1 MIRIESFSKTKSKG
15 QYNGGG
21 SSGGGFT
28 TTVKT
33 ELEPHLLWGQAFDGT
48 NDVDGDMTT
57 NGSVYAKK
65 TVSGDTGSFNNL
77 SATTANAETLSA
89 TTANTTTLSAATA
102 NAETLSATT
111 ANTTTLSAAT
121 ANTTTLSATTANA
134 ETLSATTTTT
144 TTLSA
149 TTANVSKITSDS
161 ISNSG
166 IIESNGIKGDKAV
179 INDMSVKNLKV
190 TGSAH
195 FFELIIDKVKSAG
208 GSMLIT
214 PADGF
219 DVDIVQDSTNEV
231 KLLWQCQDA
240 NGNQRDNMWKVNDQA
255 LCMSFNQAKVGTSH
269 NVANK
274 YYWALVTSVNKTNEP
289 TVIDGV
295 KYNYITLSKTTVDGT
310 LNPEFG
316 DSIVMCGYRGTDD
329 KERQSAIY
337 ISAYTSLDNGIKAP
351 LFAQYQGINDFNL
364 QSHRKSYYDAVSAK
378 FIGEFEATDGQ
389 NIIDIINNKIA
400 ESEASIKLDTKNIV
414 LSVSEKTKE
423 RRNLLKGT
431 TFHRQIDNFFISSA
445 ARIEMNSGYN
455 GTNCIKVIDDT
466 DGTSHYIGVYWDGS
480 QGGRSIKIEKGK
492 KYTISCYYKTNDT
505 NANFSLE
512 AIYTDKDTNAKRLGR
527 PKYLSKNM
535 FNPKYNQW
543 ELFTTV
549 IDTTDAESDYIAFNF
564 WEYCNKESGRINA
577 YICRPMV
584 EEGDTYYG
592 WTVSDEDNDYIGAN
606 LIDNSRTFEV
616 GGNTLEVKGTK
627 TLKDDTYE
635 LTYEGSDEYNTF
647 YRIDATNFK
656 LDTDYTLSFEARG
669 DAKYIGVHAYY
680 PMTKTPYTLLNEP
693 MVKPMGVQYGDGTN
707 EGYMTLL
714 TDSDIEREKKLWVH
728 FKFLKR
734 LPQLIYFQFP
744 KNQEESGITS
754 WNVTITKPKIEEG
767 ANVTQWTEKK
777 TDIDN
782 TITTINSNVATLEQK
797 ANSIESK
804 VSSNTTTINN
814 INGQVTTNKT
824 DIANLT
830 IKADGIESTVSNM
843 TKSNGTNLFSFTNT
857 DFQNYWCRSAIQMN
871 GFFTYKLNQGLYR
884 LQNLG
889 TNGEGG
895 DFVVS
900 FDARVLKNTTVN
912 VNFCDIGAEENNGD
926 IALTTTF
933 QHYVL
938 HFKNIQSDYLDKAL
952 YNGFI
957 DFEPKTLDET
967 NQLYVANFML
977 ERGNVPSATFCLSDA
992 DKSNFGN
999 KESFSNW
1006 ETYPTVQTVNETI
1019 NGKSVQAYKIEG
1031 LPSGSQYVDILNTRN
1046 LQKSMKI
1053 EPKKVYTLSFYAK
1066 ASESGHGIETFLYPS
1081 INDIGVQDIQYRNV
1095 NGAGTQTAYSSKS
1108 DGYTLCELDTTW
1120 RKFYV
1125 HWHPHTIGETYNCVC
1140 GRLYYNMTVYIAEA
1154 KLEEGYICEE
1164 NISNQETYSSI
1175 KQTAESIT
1183 STVSSMKDEIIGENC
1198 MLGLNGQGWSTN
1210 TIYED
1215 AGTSFH
1221 CESTDWFQSHPIADF
1236 SGDYTFSFD
1245 FWGVGGGNLQIK
1257 ILDFTQTYYDDGIY
1271 NKYVDFG
1278 LYTPCKI
1285 LTTSSNVSNVT
1296 LTNYAT
1302 SGTSS
1307 TWTYTNTETITLTV
1321 GDNVAVRVT
1330 NNTNSRYN
1338 SIYGTVSAINTSSKS
1353 VTVKAIALLDQPNT
1367 ICTLSCPI
1375 DKKDGTDINYLHYD
1389 EKLGRYWI
1397 RFKESSGAA
1406 KTFVILFRN
1415 LSTSSIG
1422 YISRLMIEECVEY
1435 PHKYNS
1441 TGQASQSM
1449 IKQTA
1454 NEIMMNVNNTYVKI
1468 GDGNIT
1474 LNGDTKVNG
1483 SLTLHDE
1490 DQGFL
1495 LLGDSGTTEISP
1507 KSIGTYNEFK
1517 SKSTNVIKTHYNS
1530 TIYGV
1535 QTVDGNL
1542 YGFNW
1547 NVTQKLG
1554 TFKKGSYIK
1563 FMDYTNVAFANVG
1576 TEQIGIGTPSATF
1589 NIYENETLT
1598 KTITVGDKTSVDIG
1612 NYTVVGDNVEVMVTG
1627 RFTKNVSQSIW
1638 GTNQDIIFPRDT
1650 NITIQPIRPIRPMPS
1665 ITVTVNWKNEVPTSS
1680 GFMLIGYDGF
1690 AVNFGNNKTV
1700 YCGADG
1706 FIASYGTNEF
1716 RITSDGIW
1724 RNNHPNVKVVKG
1736 TDNSKSPATYTVQEP
1751 VDTVLCTGNYC
1762 KIIFPRNPYE
1772 GQTFRILDKALAE
1785 TYINSN
1791 GKKVVNHQT
1800 GGDGKVINLDYLGSQ
1815 VFWTYVYIGGRWY
1828 ESAES

>member
-1 MIRIESFSKTKSKG
+1 MIKIESYSKNKESDSNTSN
-15 QYNGGG
+15 NGGT
-21 SSGGGFT
+21 SGFANAT
-28 TTVKT
+28 TTIKT
-33 ELEPHLLWGQAFDGT
+33 ELETHELWGNKFNGT
-48 NDVDGDMTT
+48 QDINGDLTSKGNIKAENAYVT
-57 NGSVYAKK
+57 NE
-65 TVSGDTGSFNNL
+65 VSGNTGNFNNL
-77 SATTANAETLSA
+77 SATTLTSETASFTSVTSQTLSSSEIK
-89 TTANTTTLSAATA
+89 AN
-102 NAETLSATT
+102 E
-111 ANTTTLSAAT
+111 
-121 ANTTTLSATTANA
+121 
-134 ETLSATTTTT
+134 
-144 TTLSA
+144 
-149 TTANVSKITSDS
+149 ITSQNATLNEIKS
-161 ISNSG
+161 KNINNSET
-166 IIESNGIKGDKAV
+166 ITT
-179 INDMSVKNLKV
+179 KNLKV
-190 TGSAH
+190 TSSAH
-195 FFELIIDKVKSAG
+195 FFELIIDRVKSVG

-219 DVDIVQDSTNEV
+219 DVDIVQDSPNEV
-231 KLLWQCQDA
+231 KLLWQCQDED
-240 NGNQRDNMWKVNDQA
+240 GNQRDNMWKVNDQA
-255 LCMSFNQAKVGTSH
+255 LCLSFNKAKVGTTH

-295 KYNYITLSKTTVDGT
+295 KYNYITLSKTTFDGT

-329 KERQSAIY
+329 ADRQSAIY
-337 ISAYTSLDNGIKAP
+337 ISAYTSLDNGLKAP

-364 QSHRKSYYDAVSAK
+364 QSHRKSYFDAVSAK

-400 ESEASIKLDTKNIV
+400 EAEASIKLDTKNIV

-431 TFHRQIDNFFISSA
+431 TFHRQLDNFFISSA

-492 KYTISCYYKTNDT
+492 KYTISCYYKTNET

-512 AIYTDKDTNAKRLGR
+512 AIYTDKETNAKRLGR
-527 PKYLSKNM
+527 PKYLSPSDFK
-535 FNPKYNQW
+535 PKYSQW

-564 WEYCNKESGRINA
+564 WESCNNESGRIEA

-616 GGNTLEVKGTK
+616 GGNTLEAKGTK
-627 TLKDDTYE
+627 TLKGDVYE
-635 LTYEGSDEYNTF
+635 LTYRGSDDYNTF

-680 PMTKTPYTLLNEP
+680 PMTKTPYTLLSEAMGNLMNE
-693 MVKPMGVQYGDGTN
+693 QSGDGTN
-707 EGYMTLL
+707 EAYTTLL
-714 TDSDIEREKKLWVH
+714 TDSDIEREKKIWVH
-728 FKFLKR
+728 FKFMKR
-734 LPQLIYFQFP
+734 LPNHIYFQFP
-744 KNQEESGITS
+744 KNSDQSGVTS

-767 ANVTQWTEKK
+767 ANVTQWTDKK

-782 TITTINSNVATLEQK
+782 TITTITNNLSTLTQKADSIEAKVTSNTTNINTITGQLSSQSSSISKLEQK
-797 ANSIESK
+797 ADSIESK
-804 VSSNTTTINN
+804 VTSNTTTINN
-814 INGQVTTNKT
+814 INGQVNTNKT
-824 DIANLT
+824 DISNLT

-843 TKSNGTNLFSFTNT
+843 TKSYGTNLFSFTNT
-857 DFQNYWCRSAIQMN
+857 NFQDGYCRSAIQMN
-871 GFFTYKLNQGLYR
+871 GFFTYKLNQGFYR
-884 LQNLG
+884 LQNFG

-957 DFEPKTLDET
+957 DFEPKTTDET

-977 ERGNVPSATFCLSDA
+977 ERGTIPSSNFSLSDA
-992 DKSNFGN
+992 DRNNYG
-999 KESFSNW
+999 KESFTAW
-1006 ETYPTVQTVNETI
+1006 EKDPTVQIVNETI
-1019 NGKSVQAYKIEG
+1019 NGKSVKAYKIEG
-1031 LPSGSQYVDILNTRN
+1031 LPSGSQYVDILKTSN

-1053 EPKKVYTLSFYAK
+1053 VPNKVYTLSFYAK
-1066 ASESGHGIETFLYPS
+1066 ASESGHGIETFLYPN
-1081 INDIGVQDIQYRNV
+1081 INDIGVQDIQYKNV

-1125 HWHPHTIGETYNCVC
+1125 HWHPHMVGDTYNCVC
-1140 GRLYYNMTVYIAEA
+1140 GRLHDNMTVYIAEA
-1154 KLEEGYICEE
+1154 KLEEGYISEE
-1164 NISNQETYSSI
+1164 NLSNQETYTMI
-1175 KQTAESIT
+1175 QQTAES
-1183 STVSSMKDEIIGENC
+1183 
-1198 MLGLNGQGWSTN
+1198 
-1210 TIYED
+1210 
-1215 AGTSFH
+1215 
-1221 CESTDWFQSHPIADF
+1221 
-1236 SGDYTFSFD
+1236 
-1245 FWGVGGGNLQIK
+1245 
-1257 ILDFTQTYYDDGIY
+1257 
-1271 NKYVDFG
+1271 
-1278 LYTPCKI
+1278 
-1285 LTTSSNVSNVT
+1285 
-1296 LTNYAT
+1296 
-1302 SGTSS
+1302 
-1307 TWTYTNTETITLTV
+1307 
-1321 GDNVAVRVT
+1321 
-1330 NNTNSRYN
+1330 
-1338 SIYGTVSAINTSSKS
+1338 
-1353 VTVKAIALLDQPNT
+1353 
-1367 ICTLSCPI
+1367 
-1375 DKKDGTDINYLHYD
+1375 
-1389 EKLGRYWI
+1389 
-1397 RFKESSGAA
+1397 
-1406 KTFVILFRN
+1406 
-1415 LSTSSIG
+1415 
-1422 YISRLMIEECVEY
+1422 
-1435 PHKYNS
+1435 
-1441 TGQASQSM
+1441 
-1449 IKQTA
+1449 
-1454 NEIMMNVNNTYVKI
+1454 IMMNVNNTYVKI

-1483 SLTLHDE
+1483 SLTLNDE
-1490 DQGFL
+1490 TQGFL
-1495 LLGDSGTTEISP
+1495 LLGDGGTTEISP
-1507 KSIGTYNEFK
+1507 KSIGTYDEFK
-1517 SKSTNVIKTHYNS
+1517 SKTTNIIKTHFNS
-1530 TIYGV
+1530 TIYGSP
-1535 QTVDGNL
+1535 TVDGAL
-1542 YGFNW
+1542 YGFSW
-1547 NVTQKLG
+1547 DVQQKLG

-1563 FMDYTNVAFANVG
+1563 LLDYTNVAFANDG
-1576 TEQIGIGTPSATF
+1576 PLQHSIGTPSSTF
-1589 NIYENETLT
+1589 YIHENGRLT
-1598 KTITVGDKTSVDIG
+1598 NTITVGDKTSVDIG

-1627 RFTKNVSQSIW
+1627 RFTKNVSASIW
-1638 GTNQDIIFPRDT
+1638 GTSQDILSPIGT
-1650 NITIQPIRPIRPMPS
+1650 NITIKPIRPMPS
-1665 ITVTVNWKNEVPTSS
+1665 ITVNVNWKNEVPTSS

-1706 FIASYGTNEF
+1706 FIASYGINEF

-1724 RNNHPNVKVVKG
+1724 RNNHPNIKVLKG
-1736 TDNSKSPATYTVQEP
+1736 TDNRNSPATYTVQEP

-1762 KIIFPRNPYE
+1762 KIIFPPNPYE
-1772 GQTFRILDKALAE
+1772 GQTFRILDKALEE

-1800 GGDGKVINLDYLGSQ
+1800 GGDGEVLSLDYLGSQ
-1815 VFWTYVYIGGRWY
+1815 VFWTYMYIDGRWY

>member
-89 TTANTTTLSAATA
+89 TTAN
-102 NAETLSATT
+102 AETLSATT
-111 ANTTTLSAAT
+111 ATTE
-121 ANTTTLSATTANA
+121 TLSATTANA

-219 DVDIVQDSTNEV
+219 DVDIVQDSPNEV

-255 LCMSFNQAKVGTSH
+255 LCMSFNQAKVGTTH

-295 KYNYITLSKTTVDGT
+295 KYNYITLSKTTVDGA
-310 LNPEFG
+310 LNPEIG
-316 DSIVMCGYRGTDD
+316 DSIVMCGNRGTDD
-329 KERQSAIY
+329 AARPSAIY
-337 ISAYTSLDNGIKAP
+337 ISASTSLDNGLKAP

-400 ESEASIKLDTKNIV
+400 EAEASIKLDTKNIV
-414 LSVSEKTKE
+414 LSVSEKTRE

-431 TFHRQIDNFFISSA
+431 TFQRQLDNFFISSA

-480 QGGRSIKIEKGK
+480 QGGRSVKIEKGK

-512 AIYTDKDTNAKRLGR
+512 AIYTDKEKNAKRLGR

-535 FNPKYNQW
+535 FNPKYSQW

-564 WEYCNKESGRINA
+564 WEYCNKESGRIEA
-577 YICRPMV
+577 YISRPMV
-584 EEGDTYYG
+584 EEGDTYSG
-592 WTVSDEDNDYIGAN
+592 WTLSDEDNDYIGAN

-616 GGNTLEVKGTK
+616 GGNTVEAKGNK
-627 TLKDDTYE
+627 TLKGDVYE
-635 LTYEGSDEYNTF
+635 LTYKGSDEYNTF

-680 PMTKTPYTLLNEP
+680 PMTKTPYMLLNEA
-693 MVKPMGVQYGDGTN
+693 MGKPMGVQYGDGTN
-707 EGYMTLL
+707 EAYTTLL
-714 TDSDIEREKKLWVH
+714 TNSDIERDKKIWVH
-728 FKFLKR
+728 FKFMKR
-734 LPQLIYFQFP
+734 LPNHIYFQFP
-744 KNQEESGITS
+744 KNSDQSGVTS
-754 WNVTITKPKIEEG
+754 WNVTIAKPKIEEG

-782 TITTINSNVATLEQK
+782 TIKTITNNVATLTQK
-797 ANSIESK
+797 ADSIEAK
-804 VSSNTTTINN
+804 VTSNTTTINN

-857 DFQNYWCRSAIQMN
+857 NFQDGYCRSAIQMN
-871 GFFTYKLNQGLYR
+871 GFFTYKLNQRFYR

-938 HFKNIQSDYLDKAL
+938 HFKNIHTDYLDKAL

-992 DKSNFGN
+992 DKNNFGN
-999 KESFSNW
+999 KESFTNW

-1019 NGKSVQAYKIEG
+1019 NGKSTKVYKIEVM
-1031 LPSGSQYVDILNTRN
+1031 PSGSQYVDILKTSN

-1053 EPKKVYTLSFYAK
+1053 VPNKVYTLSFYAK
-1066 ASESGHGIETFLYPS
+1066 ASESGHGIVTFLYPN
-1081 INDIGVQDIQYRNV
+1081 INDMGVQDIQYRSA

-1125 HWHPHTIGETYNCVC
+1125 HWHPHTIGDTYNCVC
-1140 GRLYYNMTVYIAEA
+1140 GRLSYNMTVWLSDV
-1154 KLEEGYICEE
+1154 KLEDGYICEK

-1198 MLGLNGQGWSTN
+1198 MLGLNGQGWSNN

-1236 SGDYTFSFD
+1236 SGDYTFSF
-1245 FWGVGGGNLQIK
+1245 GVWGGGIQIK
-1257 ILDFTQTYYDDGIY
+1257 ILEFRQTYYDDGIY
-1271 NKYVDFG
+1271 NKYVDFVT
-1278 LYTPCKI
+1278 YTPCKI
-1285 LTTSSNVSNVT
+1285 LTTSSSVSNAT

-1302 SGTSS
+1302 SGTLS
-1307 TWTYTNTETITLTV
+1307 TWTYTNTETITLAV

-1330 NNTNSRYN
+1330 NSTNSRYN

-1353 VTVKAIALLDQPNT
+1353 VTVKAIKLLDQPNT
-1367 ICTLSCPI
+1367 ICTLSCPT
-1375 DKKDGTDINYLHYD
+1375 DKKDGTDINSLHYD

-1397 RFKESSGAA
+1397 RFKESSGAS

-1415 LSTSSIG
+1415 PSTSIIG
-1422 YISRLMIEECVEY
+1422 YISRLMIEESVEY

-1454 NEIMMNVNNTYVKI
+1454 DSIMMSVNDTYVKI

-1483 SLTLHDE
+1483 SLTLNDE
-1490 DQGFL
+1490 TQGFL

-1517 SKSTNVIKTHYNS
+1517 DKTTNVIKTHFNS
-1530 TIYGV
+1530 AIYGSPS
-1535 QTVDGNL
+1535 VDGAL
-1542 YGFNW
+1542 YGFSW
-1547 NVTQKLG
+1547 NVQQKLG

-1563 FMDYTNVAFANVG
+1563 LLDYTNVAFANVG
-1576 TEQIGIGTPSATF
+1576 PLQTGIGTPSATF
-1589 NIYENETLT
+1589 YIHENGRLT

-1612 NYTVVGDNVEVMVTG
+1612 NYTVEGDNVEVMVTG
-1627 RFTKNVSQSIW
+1627 RFTKTVSASIW
-1638 GTNQDIIFPRDT
+1638 GTNQDILSPRGT
-1650 NITIQPIRPIRPMPS
+1650 NITIQPIRPMPS
-1665 ITVTVNWKNEVPTSS
+1665 ITVNVNWKNEVPTSS

-1706 FIASYGTNEF
+1706 FIASYGDNEF

-1724 RNNHPNVKVVKG
+1724 KRNQSNIKVLKG
-1736 TDNSKSPATYTVQEP
+1736 TDNSDSPATYTVQEP

-1762 KIIFPRNPYE
+1762 KIIFPPNPYE

-1791 GKKVVNHQT
+1791 GKKLVNHKT
-1800 GGDGKVINLDYLGSQ
+1800 GGDGKVLNLDYLGGQ
-1815 VFWTYVYIGGRWY
+1815 VFWTYVYIDGRWY
-1828 ESAES
+1828 ESAEN

>member
-57 NGSVYAKK
+57 NGSVYSKK
-65 TVSGDTGSFNNL
+65 TVSGDTGNFNNL
-77 SATTANAETLSA
+77 SATTATTETLSA
-89 TTANTTTLSAATA
+89 TTA
-102 NAETLSATT
+102 TT
-111 ANTTTLSAAT
+111 A
-121 ANTTTLSATTANA
+121 TLSATTANA

-219 DVDIVQDSTNEV
+219 DIDIVQDSPNEV

-255 LCMSFNQAKVGTSH
+255 LCLSFNKAKVGTTH

-295 KYNYITLSKTTVDGT
+295 KYNYITLSKTTVDGA
-310 LNPEFG
+310 LNPEIG

-329 KERQSAIY
+329 AARQSAIY
-337 ISAYTSLDNGIKAP
+337 ISAYTSLDNGLKAP

-364 QSHRKSYYDAVSAK
+364 QSHRKSYFDAVSAK
-378 FIGEFEATDGQ
+378 FIGDFEVTDGQ

-400 ESEASIKLDTKNIV
+400 EAEASIKLDTKNIV
-414 LSVSEKTKE
+414 LSVSEKTRE
-423 RRNLLKGT
+423 RRNLLVGSDFK
-431 TFHRQIDNFFISSA
+431 RKINNFTIRTE

-480 QGGRSIKIEKGK
+480 QGGRSVKIEKGK
-492 KYTISCYYKTNDT
+492 KYTISCYYKTNDS

-512 AIYTDKDTNAKRLGR
+512 AIYTDKEKNAKRLGR
-527 PKYLSKNM
+527 PKYLSPSDFK
-535 FNPKYNQW
+535 PKYSQW
-543 ELFTTV
+543 ELFKTV

-564 WEYCNKESGRINA
+564 WEYCNVDAGRINA

-616 GGNTLEVKGTK
+616 GGNTVEAKGNK
-627 TLKDDTYE
+627 TLKGDVYE
-635 LTYEGSDEYNTF
+635 LTYKGSDEYNTF

-680 PMTKTPYTLLNEP
+680 PMTKTPYMLLNEA
-693 MVKPMGVQYGDGTN
+693 MGKPMDVQYGDGTN
-707 EGYMTLL
+707 EAYTTLL
-714 TDSDIEREKKLWVH
+714 TDSDIEREKKIWVH
-728 FKFLKR
+728 FKFMKR
-734 LPQLIYFQFP
+734 LPNQIYFQFP
-744 KNQEESGITS
+744 KNSDQSGVTS

-782 TITTINSNVATLEQK
+782 TITTINSNVATLTQK
-797 ANSIESK
+797 ADSIESK
-804 VSSNTTTINN
+804 VTSNTTSINN

-830 IKADGIESTVSNM
+830 IKADGIE
-843 TKSNGTNLFSFTNT
+843 
-857 DFQNYWCRSAIQMN
+857 
-871 GFFTYKLNQGLYR
+871 
-884 LQNLG
+884 
-889 TNGEGG
+889 
-895 DFVVS
+895 
-900 FDARVLKNTTVN
+900 
-912 VNFCDIGAEENNGD
+912 
-926 IALTTTF
+926 
-933 QHYVL
+933 
-938 HFKNIQSDYLDKAL
+938 
-952 YNGFI
+952 
-957 DFEPKTLDET
+957 
-967 NQLYVANFML
+967 
-977 ERGNVPSATFCLSDA
+977 
-992 DKSNFGN
+992 
-999 KESFSNW
+999 
-1006 ETYPTVQTVNETI
+1006 
-1019 NGKSVQAYKIEG
+1019 
-1031 LPSGSQYVDILNTRN
+1031 
-1046 LQKSMKI
+1046 
-1053 EPKKVYTLSFYAK
+1053 
-1066 ASESGHGIETFLYPS
+1066 
-1081 INDIGVQDIQYRNV
+1081 
-1095 NGAGTQTAYSSKS
+1095 
-1108 DGYTLCELDTTW
+1108 
-1120 RKFYV
+1120 
-1125 HWHPHTIGETYNCVC
+1125 
-1140 GRLYYNMTVYIAEA
+1140 
-1154 KLEEGYICEE
+1154 
-1164 NISNQETYSSI
+1164 
-1175 KQTAESIT
+1175 

-1236 SGDYTFSFD
+1236 SGDYTFSF
-1245 FWGVGGGNLQIK
+1245 GVWGGGIQIK
-1257 ILDFTQTYYDDGIY
+1257 ILEFTQTYYDDGIY
-1271 NKYVDFG
+1271 NQYVDFG
-1278 LYTPCKI
+1278 TYTPCKI
-1285 LTTSSNVSNVT
+1285 LTTSSSVSNAN

-1302 SGTSS
+1302 SGTLS

-1321 GDNVAVRVT
+1321 GDKVAVRVT
-1330 NNTNSRYN
+1330 NSTNSRYN

-1353 VTVKAIALLDQPNT
+1353 VTVKAIKLLDQPNT
-1367 ICTLSCPI
+1367 ICTLSCPT
-1375 DKKDGTDINYLHYD
+1375 DKKDGTDINSLHYD
-1389 EKLGRYWI
+1389 EKLGRWWI

-1415 LSTSSIG
+1415 PSTSIIG
-1422 YISRLMIEECVEY
+1422 YISRLMIEESVEY

-1454 NEIMMNVNNTYVKI
+1454 ESIMMSVNDTYVKI

-1474 LNGDTKVNG
+1474 LNGETKVNG
-1483 SLTLHDE
+1483 SLTLNDE

-1495 LLGDSGTTEISP
+1495 LLGDSGTTELSP
-1507 KSIGTYNEFK
+1507 KSIGTYNKFK
-1517 SKSTNVIKTHYNS
+1517 SKTTNTIKTHFNS
-1530 TIYGV
+1530 TIYGSP
-1535 QTVDGNL
+1535 TVDGAL
-1542 YGFNW
+1542 YGFSW
-1547 NVTQKLG
+1547 NVSQKLG

-1563 FMDYTNVAFANVG
+1563 LLDYTNVAFANVG
-1576 TEQIGIGTPSATF
+1576 TLQTGIGTPSATF
-1589 NIYENETLT
+1589 YIHENGTLT

-1627 RFTKNVSQSIW
+1627 RFTKNVSASIW
-1638 GTNQDIIFPRDT
+1638 GTSQDILSPRDT
-1650 NITIQPIRPIRPMPS
+1650 NITIQPIRPMPS
-1665 ITVTVNWKNEVPTSS
+1665 ISVNVDWKNEVPTASA
-1680 GFMLIGYDGF
+1680 FMLIGYDGF

-1706 FIASYGTNEF
+1706 FIASYGINEF
-1716 RITSDGIW
+1716 KITSDGIW

-1736 TDNSKSPATYTVQEP
+1736 TDNRNSPATYTVQEP

-1762 KIIFPRNPYE
+1762 KIIFPPNPYE
-1772 GQTFRILDKALAE
+1772 GQTFRILDKALEE

-1791 GKKVVNHQT
+1791 GKKLVNHKT
-1800 GGDGKVINLDYLGSQ
+1800 GGDGKVLSLDYLGGQ
-1815 VFWTYVYIGGRWY
+1815 VFWTYVYIDGRWY

>member
-1 MIRIESFSKTKSKG
+1 MQLFTHIYQLKLIPPTGKIMIRIESFSKTKSKG

-89 TTANTTTLSAATA
+89 TTAN
-102 NAETLSATT
+102 AETLSATT
-111 ANTTTLSAAT
+111 ATTE
-121 ANTTTLSATTANA
+121 TLSATTANA

-219 DVDIVQDSTNEV
+219 DIDIVQDSPNEV

-255 LCMSFNQAKVGTSH
+255 LCLSFNKAKVGTTH

-295 KYNYITLSKTTVDGT
+295 KYNYITLSKTTVDGA
-310 LNPEFG
+310 LNPEIG

-329 KERQSAIY
+329 AARQSAIY
-337 ISAYTSLDNGIKAP
+337 ISAYTSLDNGLKAP

-400 ESEASIKLDTKNIV
+400 EAEASIKLDTKNIV

-431 TFHRQIDNFFISSA
+431 TFHRQLDNFFISSA

-480 QGGRSIKIEKGK
+480 KGGRSVKIAKGK

-505 NANFSLE
+505 NGNFCLE
-512 AIYTDKDTNAKRLGR
+512 AIYTDKEKNAKRLGR
-527 PKYLSKNM
+527 PRHLSPNQ
-535 FNPKYNQW
+535 FNPKYSQW

-564 WEYCNKESGRINA
+564 WEACTVAAGQIEA
-577 YICRPMV
+577 WICRPMV

-592 WTVSDEDNDYIGAN
+592 WTVSDEDNEYIGAN

-616 GGNTLEVKGTK
+616 GGNTVEAKGTK
-627 TLKDDTYE
+627 TLKGDVYE
-635 LTYEGSDEYNTF
+635 LTYKGSDDYNTF

-680 PMTKTPYTLLNEP
+680 PMTKTPYMLLNEA
-693 MVKPMGVQYGDGTN
+693 MGKPMGVQYGDGTN
-707 EGYMTLL
+707 EAYTTLV
-714 TDSDIEREKKLWVH
+714 TDSDIEREKKIWVH
-728 FKFLKR
+728 FKFMKR
-734 LPQLIYFQFP
+734 LPSYIYFQFP
-744 KNQEESGITS
+744 KNSDQSGVTS
-754 WNVTITKPKIEEG
+754 WNVTITKPKLEEG

-782 TITTINSNVATLEQK
+782 TITTITNNLSTLTQK
-797 ANSIESK
+797 ADSIESK
-804 VSSNTTTINN
+804 VTSNTTNINN
-814 INGQVTTNKT
+814 ITGQLSSQSTSISK
-824 DIANLT
+824 LEQ
-830 IKADGIESTVSNM
+830 KAD
-843 TKSNGTNLFSFTNT
+843 
-857 DFQNYWCRSAIQMN
+857 
-871 GFFTYKLNQGLYR
+871 
-884 LQNLG
+884 
-889 TNGEGG
+889 
-895 DFVVS
+895 
-900 FDARVLKNTTVN
+900 
-912 VNFCDIGAEENNGD
+912 
-926 IALTTTF
+926 
-933 QHYVL
+933 
-938 HFKNIQSDYLDKAL
+938 
-952 YNGFI
+952 
-957 DFEPKTLDET
+957 
-967 NQLYVANFML
+967 
-977 ERGNVPSATFCLSDA
+977 
-992 DKSNFGN
+992 
-999 KESFSNW
+999 
-1006 ETYPTVQTVNETI
+1006 
-1019 NGKSVQAYKIEG
+1019 
-1031 LPSGSQYVDILNTRN
+1031 
-1046 LQKSMKI
+1046 
-1053 EPKKVYTLSFYAK
+1053 
-1066 ASESGHGIETFLYPS
+1066 
-1081 INDIGVQDIQYRNV
+1081 
-1095 NGAGTQTAYSSKS
+1095 
-1108 DGYTLCELDTTW
+1108 
-1120 RKFYV
+1120 
-1125 HWHPHTIGETYNCVC
+1125 
-1140 GRLYYNMTVYIAEA
+1140 
-1154 KLEEGYICEE
+1154 
-1164 NISNQETYSSI
+1164 
-1175 KQTAESIT
+1175 SIT
-1183 STVSSMKDEIIGENC
+1183 STVSSVKDEIIGENC
-1198 MLGLNGQGWSTN
+1198 MLGLNGQGWSNN

-1236 SGDYTFSFD
+1236 SGDYTFSF
-1245 FWGVGGGNLQIK
+1245 GVWGGGIQIK
-1257 ILDFTQTYYDDGIY
+1257 ILEFTQTYYDDGIY
-1271 NKYVDFG
+1271 NQYVDFG
-1278 LYTPCKI
+1278 TYTPCKI
-1285 LTTSSNVSNVT
+1285 LTTSSSVSNAN

-1302 SGTSS
+1302 SGTLS

-1321 GDNVAVRVT
+1321 GDKVAVRVT
-1330 NNTNSRYN
+1330 NSTNNRYN

-1353 VTVKAIALLDQPNT
+1353 VTVKAIKLLDQPNT
-1367 ICTLSCPI
+1367 ICTLSCPT
-1375 DKKDGTDINYLHYD
+1375 DKKDGTDINSLHYD
-1389 EKLGRYWI
+1389 EKLVRWWI

-1415 LSTSSIG
+1415 PSTSIIG
-1422 YISRLMIEECVEY
+1422 YISRLMIEESVEY

-1454 NEIMMNVNNTYVKI
+1454 ESIMMSVNDTYVKI

-1474 LNGDTKVNG
+1474 LNGETKVNG
-1483 SLTLHDE
+1483 SLTLNDE

-1517 SKSTNVIKTHYNS
+1517 SKTTNTIKTHFNS
-1530 TIYGV
+1530 TIFGSP
-1535 QTVDGNL
+1535 TVDGAL
-1542 YGFNW
+1542 YGFSW
-1547 NVTQKLG
+1547 NVSQKLG

-1563 FMDYTNVAFANVG
+1563 LLDYTNVAFANVG
-1576 TEQIGIGTPSATF
+1576 PLQTGIGTPSATF
-1589 NIYENETLT
+1589 YIHENGRLT

-1612 NYTVVGDNVEVMVTG
+1612 NYTVEGDNVEVMVTG
-1627 RFTKNVSQSIW
+1627 RFTKNVSASIW
-1638 GTNQDIIFPRDT
+1638 GTSQDILSPRDT
-1650 NITIQPIRPIRPMPS
+1650 NITIQPIKPMPS
-1665 ITVTVNWKNEVPTSS
+1665 ISVTVDWKNEVPTASA
-1680 GFMLIGYDGF
+1680 FMLIGYDGF

-1706 FIASYGTNEF
+1706 FIASYGVNEF

-1736 TDNSKSPATYTVQEP
+1736 TDNSNSPATYTVQEP

-1762 KIIFPRNPYE
+1762 KIIFPPNPYE

-1791 GKKVVNHQT
+1791 GKKVVNHKT
-1800 GGDGKVINLDYLGSQ
+1800 GGDGKVLNPDYLGGQ
-1815 VFWTYVYIGGRWY
+1815 VFWTYVYIDGRWY
-1828 ESAES
+1828 ESTES

>member
-57 NGSVYAKK
+57 NGSVYAK

-89 TTANTTTLSAATA
+89 TTAT
-102 NAETLSATT
+102 
-111 ANTTTLSAAT
+111 
-121 ANTTTLSATTANA
+121 TTTLSATTANA

-166 IIESNGIKGDKAV
+166 IIESNCIKGDKAV

-219 DVDIVQDSTNEV
+219 DIDIVQDSPNEV

-255 LCMSFNQAKVGTSH
+255 LCLSFNKAKVGTTH

-295 KYNYITLSKTTVDGT
+295 KYNYITLSKTTVDGA
-310 LNPEFG
+310 LNPEIG

-329 KERQSAIY
+329 AARQSAIY
-337 ISAYTSLDNGIKAP
+337 MSAYTSLDNGLKAP

-378 FIGEFEATDGQ
+378 FTGEFETTDGQ

-400 ESEASIKLDTKNIV
+400 EAEASIKLDAKNIV
-414 LSVSEKTKE
+414 LSVSEKTRE

-431 TFHRQIDNFFISSA
+431 TFHRQLDNFFISSA

-492 KYTISCYYKTNDT
+492 KYTISCYYKTNNS
-505 NANFSLE
+505 NAKFSLE
-512 AIYTDKDTNAKRLGR
+512 AIYTDKEKNAKRLGR
-527 PKYLSKNM
+527 PKYLSKNN
-535 FNPKYNQW
+535 FNPKYSQW

-564 WEYCNKESGRINA
+564 WEYCNVDAGRINA

-616 GGNTLEVKGTK
+616 GGNTLEAKGNK
-627 TLKDDTYE
+627 TLKGDVYE

-693 MVKPMGVQYGDGTN
+693 MGKPMGVQYGDGTN
-707 EGYMTLL
+707 EAYTTLL
-714 TDSDIEREKKLWVH
+714 TDSDIERDKKIWVH
-728 FKFLKR
+728 FKFMKR
-734 LPQLIYFQFP
+734 LPNHIYFQFP
-744 KNQEESGITS
+744 KNSDQSGVTS

-782 TITTINSNVATLEQK
+782 TITTITNNLSTLTQK
-797 ANSIESK
+797 ADSIEAKVTSNTTTINNINGQVTTNKSDIAKLEEKADSIESK
-804 VSSNTTTINN
+804 VTSNTTTINN

-857 DFQNYWCRSAIQMN
+857 NFQNYWCRSAIQMN
-871 GFFTYKLNQGLYR
+871 GFFTLKLNQGLYR

-889 TNGEGG
+889 TNNEGG

-912 VNFCDIGAEENNGD
+912 VNFCDIRAEENNGD

-977 ERGNVPSATFCLSDA
+977 ERGTIPSEKFSISEA
-992 DKSNFGN
+992 DKNNYGN
-999 KESFSNW
+999 DNSFKDW
-1006 ETYPTVQTVNETI
+1006 EAYSTVQIVNETI
-1019 NGKSVQAYKIEG
+1019 NGNSVQAYKIEG
-1031 LPSGSQYVDILNTRN
+1031 VPSGVTFVDILRGNN
-1046 LQKSMKI
+1046 LQNKMKI
-1053 EPKKVYTLSFYAK
+1053 QPEKVYTLSFWAK
-1066 ASESGHGIETFLYPS
+1066 ASESGHGIYCYLWP
-1081 INDIGVQDIQYRNV
+1081 DISHTGLNGVIYKGV
-1095 NGAGTQTAYSSKS
+1095 NGAGTQEQKTSSE
-1108 DGYTLCELDTTW
+1108 DGSTLCGIDSTW
-1120 RKFYV
+1120 RKFYI
-1125 HWHPHTIGETYNCVC
+1125 HWHPHKVGDTINCNV
-1140 GRLYYNMTVYIAEA
+1140 GRLYANMAVWLSDVKI
-1154 KLEEGYICEE
+1154 EEGYICEE

-1175 KQTAESIT
+1175 KQTAES
-1183 STVSSMKDEIIGENC
+1183 
-1198 MLGLNGQGWSTN
+1198 
-1210 TIYED
+1210 
-1215 AGTSFH
+1215 
-1221 CESTDWFQSHPIADF
+1221 
-1236 SGDYTFSFD
+1236 
-1245 FWGVGGGNLQIK
+1245 
-1257 ILDFTQTYYDDGIY
+1257 
-1271 NKYVDFG
+1271 
-1278 LYTPCKI
+1278 
-1285 LTTSSNVSNVT
+1285 
-1296 LTNYAT
+1296 
-1302 SGTSS
+1302 
-1307 TWTYTNTETITLTV
+1307 
-1321 GDNVAVRVT
+1321 
-1330 NNTNSRYN
+1330 
-1338 SIYGTVSAINTSSKS
+1338 
-1353 VTVKAIALLDQPNT
+1353 
-1367 ICTLSCPI
+1367 
-1375 DKKDGTDINYLHYD
+1375 
-1389 EKLGRYWI
+1389 
-1397 RFKESSGAA
+1397 
-1406 KTFVILFRN
+1406 
-1415 LSTSSIG
+1415 
-1422 YISRLMIEECVEY
+1422 
-1435 PHKYNS
+1435 
-1441 TGQASQSM
+1441 
-1449 IKQTA
+1449 
-1454 NEIMMNVNNTYVKI
+1454 IMMNVNNTYVKI

-1483 SLTLHDE
+1483 SLTLNDE
-1490 DQGFL
+1490 TQGFL
-1495 LLGDSGTTEISP
+1495 LLGDGGTTEISP

-1517 SKSTNVIKTHYNS
+1517 SKTTNIIKTHYNS
-1530 TIYGV
+1530 TIYGSP
-1535 QTVDGNL
+1535 TVDGAL
-1542 YGFNW
+1542 YGFSW
-1547 NVTQKLG
+1547 NVQQKLG

-1563 FMDYTNVAFANVG
+1563 LLDYTNVAFANVG
-1576 TEQIGIGTPSATF
+1576 TLQTGIGTPSATF
-1589 NIYENETLT
+1589 YIHENGTLT

-1627 RFTKNVSQSIW
+1627 RFTKNVSASIW
-1638 GTNQDIIFPRDT
+1638 GTSQDILSPRDT
-1650 NITIQPIRPIRPMPS
+1650 NITIQPIRPMTS
-1665 ITVTVNWKNEVPTSS
+1665 ISVNVDWKNEVPTSS

-1706 FIASYGTNEF
+1706 FIASYGINEF

-1736 TDNSKSPATYTVQEP
+1736 TDNRNSPATYTVQEP

-1762 KIIFPRNPYE
+1762 KIIFPPNPYE
-1772 GQTFRILDKALAE
+1772 GQTFRILDKALEE

-1791 GKKVVNHQT
+1791 GKKVVNHKT
-1800 GGDGKVINLDYLGSQ
+1800 GGDGKVLSLDYLGGQ
-1815 VFWTYVYIGGRWY
+1815 VFWTYVYIDGRWY

>member
-15 QYNGGG
+15 QYNSGG
-21 SSGGGFT
+21 SGGGGFT

-65 TVSGDTGSFNNL
+65 TVSGDTGNFNNL
-77 SATTANAETLSA
+77 SAITAT
-89 TTANTTTLSAATA
+89 
-102 NAETLSATT
+102 
-111 ANTTTLSAAT
+111 
-121 ANTTTLSATTANA
+121 TTTLSATTANVDILTTTTA
-134 ETLSATTTTT
+134 NANSVSATTANVEALSATTTTT
-144 TTLSA
+144 TTLSATTVTA

-166 IIESNGIKGDKAV
+166 IIESNGFKGNEAV

-231 KLLWQCQDA
+231 KLLWQCQDD

-310 LNPEFG
+310 LNPEVG

-337 ISAYTSLDNGIKAP
+337 ISAYTSLDNGLKAP

-364 QSHRKSYYDAVSAK
+364 QLHRKSYFDAVSAK
-378 FIGEFEATDGQ
+378 FIGDFEVESGQ
-389 NIIDIINNKIA
+389 SLLELIDNKIK
-400 ESEASIKLDTKNIV
+400 ESEASIKLDAKNIALTV
-414 LSVSEKTKE
+414 VEKTQE
-423 RRNLLKGT
+423 RRNLLVGSDFK
-431 TFHRQIDNFFISSA
+431 RQNNNFTISND
-445 ARIEMNSGYN
+445 ARIEMNSGYQ

-466 DGTSHYIGVYWDGS
+466 DGTPHYVGVYWDGS

-505 NANFSLE
+505 NAKFALE
-512 AIYTDKDTNAKRLGR
+512 AIYTDKQTNGKRLGQVTYEASNIFS
-527 PKYLSKNM
+527 PKYSEW
-535 FNPKYNQW
+535 Q
-543 ELFTTV
+543 LFTTV
-549 IDTTDAESDYIAFNF
+549 ISTKDAKSDYIAFNF
-564 WEYCNKESGRINA
+564 WEFCNVNAGRIET

-584 EEGDTYYG
+584 EEGDTYNG
-592 WTVSDEDNDYIGAN
+592 WTLSKEDYDYIGAN

-616 GGNTLEVKGTK
+616 GGNIMEAKGTK
-627 TLKDDTYE
+627 KLVGDAYE
-635 LTYEGSDEYNTF
+635 LIASGGNYYNNF
-647 YRIDATNFK
+647 YWIKGDTFK
-656 LDTDYTLSFEARG
+656 LNTDYTISFEVRG
-669 DAKYIGVHAYY
+669 DAKYLQVMALYQANN
-680 PMTKTPYTLLNEP
+680 TKYTCYIEQQNNVMRES
-693 MVKPMGVQYGDGTN
+693 VGDGKTVA
-707 EGYMTLL
+707 YVTLDEFKVL
-714 TDSDIEREKKLWVH
+714 SEQQRTWAH
-728 FKFLKR
+728 FRFKER
-734 LPQLIYFQFP
+734 LPEQIYFQFL
-744 KNQEESGITS
+744 KNQDQSGVTS
-754 WNVTITKPKIEEG
+754 WNVAITKPKIEEG

-804 VSSNTTTINN
+804 VSSNTTNINTITGQLSSQSSSISKLEQKANSIESKVTSNTTSINN
-814 INGQVTTNKT
+814 INGQVTANKT

-830 IKADGIESTVSNM
+830 IKADSIESTVSNM

-871 GFFTYKLNQGLYR
+871 GFFTLKLNQGLYR

-900 FDARVLKNTTVN
+900 FDARALKDTTVN
-912 VNFCDIGAEENNGD
+912 VNFCDIGAEENHGD
-926 IALTTTF
+926 IALTTAF

-938 HFKNIQSDYLDKAL
+938 HFKNIHTDYLDKAL

-957 DFEPKTLDET
+957 DFEPITTDET

-977 ERGNVPSATFCLSDA
+977 ERGNVPSETFCLSDA
-992 DKSNFGN
+992 DKNNFGN

-1006 ETYPTVQTVNETI
+1006 ETYPTVTVVDETI

-1031 LPSGSQYVDILNTRN
+1031 VPSGETCVDILRASN

-1053 EPKKVYTLSFYAK
+1053 EPNKVYTASFWAK
-1066 ASESGHGIETFLYPS
+1066 ASEDGHGIYCYLWPD
-1081 INDIGVQDIQYRNV
+1081 INDTGVQEIKYKGV
-1095 NGAGTQTAYSSKS
+1095 NGAGSQEQWSSRV
-1108 DGYTLCELDTTW
+1108 DGSTLCGIDTTW
-1120 RKFYV
+1120 RKFYI
-1125 HWHPHTIGETYNCVC
+1125 HWHPHTIGETYNCNIR
-1140 GRLYYNMTVYIAEA
+1140 RLYANMTVWLSDV
-1154 KLEEGYICEE
+1154 KLEEGYICDE
-1164 NISNQETYSSI
+1164 NLSNQETYSSI
-1175 KQTAESIT
+1175 KQTAES
-1183 STVSSMKDEIIGENC
+1183 
-1198 MLGLNGQGWSTN
+1198 
-1210 TIYED
+1210 
-1215 AGTSFH
+1215 
-1221 CESTDWFQSHPIADF
+1221 
-1236 SGDYTFSFD
+1236 
-1245 FWGVGGGNLQIK
+1245 
-1257 ILDFTQTYYDDGIY
+1257 
-1271 NKYVDFG
+1271 
-1278 LYTPCKI
+1278 
-1285 LTTSSNVSNVT
+1285 
-1296 LTNYAT
+1296 
-1302 SGTSS
+1302 
-1307 TWTYTNTETITLTV
+1307 
-1321 GDNVAVRVT
+1321 
-1330 NNTNSRYN
+1330 
-1338 SIYGTVSAINTSSKS
+1338 
-1353 VTVKAIALLDQPNT
+1353 
-1367 ICTLSCPI
+1367 
-1375 DKKDGTDINYLHYD
+1375 
-1389 EKLGRYWI
+1389 
-1397 RFKESSGAA
+1397 
-1406 KTFVILFRN
+1406 
-1415 LSTSSIG
+1415 
-1422 YISRLMIEECVEY
+1422 
-1435 PHKYNS
+1435 
-1441 TGQASQSM
+1441 
-1449 IKQTA
+1449 
-1454 NEIMMNVNNTYVKI
+1454 IMMNVNNTYVKI

-1495 LLGDSGTTEISP
+1495 LLGNGGTTEISP
-1507 KSIGTYNEFK
+1507 KSIGTYNDFK
-1517 SKSTNVIKTHYNS
+1517 NKSTNIIKTHYFSRVAGAQRVNANF
-1530 TIYGV
+1530 
-1535 QTVDGNL
+1535 VDFL
-1542 YGFNW
+1542 WYT
-1547 NVTQKLG
+1547 TQQLG
-1554 TFKKGSYIK
+1554 TFNKGSYIK
-1563 FMDYTNVAFANVG
+1563 LMNYTNVAMANVG
-1576 TEQIGIGTPSATF
+1576 TEQTGLGIPSASF

-1598 KTITVGDKTSVDIG
+1598 KTITVGSKTSVDIG
-1612 NYTVVGDNVEVMVTG
+1612 NYTVAGDNVDVKVVGQFKVTADA
-1627 RFTKNVSQSIW
+1627 SIW
-1638 GTNQDIIFPRDT
+1638 KTNQDNISPRVSNTT
-1650 NITIQPIRPIRPMPS
+1650 NKPFIDHISGLDKLGFTSMPS
-1665 ITVTVNWKNEVPTSS
+1665 ISVTVDWKNEVPTASA
-1680 GFMLIGYDGF
+1680 FMLIGYDGF

-1706 FIASYGTNEF
+1706 FIASYGINEF

-1724 RNNHPNVKVVKG
+1724 RNNHPNIKVLKG
-1736 TDNSKSPATYTVQEP
+1736 TNNSNSPATYTVQEP

-1762 KIIFPRNPYE
+1762 KVIFPPNPYE
-1772 GQTFRILDKALAE
+1772 GQTFKILDKALSE

-1791 GKKVVNHQT
+1791 GKKLVNHKT
-1800 GGDGKVINLDYLGSQ
+1800 GGDGKVLSLDYLGGQ

>member
-48 NDVDGDMTT
+48 SDVDGDMTT

-89 TTANTTTLSAATA
+89 TTAT
-102 NAETLSATT
+102 
-111 ANTTTLSAAT
+111 
-121 ANTTTLSATTANA
+121 TTTLSATTANA
-134 ETLSATTTTT
+134 ETLSATT
-144 TTLSA
+144 
-149 TTANVSKITSDS
+149 ANASKITSDS

-166 IIESNGIKGDKAV
+166 IIESNGIKGNKAV

-219 DVDIVQDSTNEV
+219 DVDIVQDSPNEV
-231 KLLWQCQDA
+231 KLLWQCQDED
-240 NGNQRDNMWKVNDQA
+240 GNQRDNMWKVNDQA
-255 LCMSFNQAKVGTSH
+255 LCLSFNQAKVGTTH

-289 TVIDGV
+289 TVINGV

-337 ISAYTSLDNGIKAP
+337 ISAYTSLDNGLKAP

-400 ESEASIKLDTKNIV
+400 EAEASIKLDTKNIV

-445 ARIEMNSGYN
+445 ARIEMNSGYDRSN
-455 GTNCIKVIDDT
+455 SIKMIDNT

-480 QGGRSIKIEKGK
+480 QGARSIKIEKGK
-492 KYTISCYYKTNDT
+492 KYTISCYYKANDT
-505 NANFSLE
+505 NANFALE
-512 AIYTDKDTNAKRLGR
+512 AIYTDKETNAKRLGR
-527 PKYLSKNM
+527 PKYLSKNL
-535 FNPKYNQW
+535 FNPKYSQW

-564 WEYCNKESGRINA
+564 WEYCNKESGRIEA

-592 WTVSDEDNDYIGAN
+592 WTVSDDDNDYIGAN

-616 GGNTLEVKGTK
+616 GGNTLEAKGTK
-627 TLKDDTYE
+627 TLKGDVYE
-635 LTYEGSDEYNTF
+635 LTYVGSADYNTF

-680 PMTKTPYTLLNEP
+680 PTTKTPYTLLNEP
-693 MVKPMGVQYGDGTN
+693 MGKPMGVQYGDGTK
-707 EGYMTLL
+707 EAYTTLL
-714 TDSDIEREKKLWVH
+714 TDSDIERDKKLWVH

-734 LPQLIYFQFP
+734 LPSLIYFQFP
-744 KNQEESGITS
+744 KNTDQSGITS

-767 ANVTQWTEKK
+767 ANFTQWTEKK

-782 TITTINSNVATLEQK
+782 TITTITNNLSTLTQK
-797 ANSIESK
+797 ADSIESK
-804 VSSNTTTINN
+804 VTSNTTTINN
-814 INGQVTTNKT
+814 NNGQVTTNKT

-857 DFQNYWCRSAIQMN
+857 NFQDGYCRSAIQMN
-871 GFFTYKLNQGLYR
+871 GFFTYKLNQRFYR
-884 LQNLG
+884 LQNFG

-900 FDARVLKNTTVN
+900 FDARTLKNTTVN
-912 VNFCDIGAEENNGD
+912 VNFCDVGAEENNGD

-938 HFKNIQSDYLDKAL
+938 HFKNIQSDYLDRAL

-977 ERGNVPSATFCLSDA
+977 ERGNVPSETFCLSDA
-992 DKSNFGN
+992 DKNNFGN

-1019 NGKSVQAYKIEG
+1019 NGKNTKVYKIEVM
-1031 LPSGSQYVDILNTRN
+1031 PSGSQYVDILKTRN

-1053 EPKKVYTLSFYAK
+1053 EPNKVYTLSFYAK
-1066 ASESGHGIETFLYPS
+1066 ASESGHGIVTFLYPN
-1081 INDIGVQDIQYRNV
+1081 INDMGVQDIQYRNV

-1125 HWHPHTIGETYNCVC
+1125 HWHPHTIGDTYNCVC
-1140 GRLYYNMTVYIAEA
+1140 GRLSYNMTVYIAEA

-1175 KQTAESIT
+1175 KQTADS
-1183 STVSSMKDEIIGENC
+1183 
-1198 MLGLNGQGWSTN
+1198 
-1210 TIYED
+1210 
-1215 AGTSFH
+1215 
-1221 CESTDWFQSHPIADF
+1221 
-1236 SGDYTFSFD
+1236 
-1245 FWGVGGGNLQIK
+1245 
-1257 ILDFTQTYYDDGIY
+1257 
-1271 NKYVDFG
+1271 
-1278 LYTPCKI
+1278 
-1285 LTTSSNVSNVT
+1285 
-1296 LTNYAT
+1296 
-1302 SGTSS
+1302 
-1307 TWTYTNTETITLTV
+1307 
-1321 GDNVAVRVT
+1321 
-1330 NNTNSRYN
+1330 
-1338 SIYGTVSAINTSSKS
+1338 
-1353 VTVKAIALLDQPNT
+1353 
-1367 ICTLSCPI
+1367 
-1375 DKKDGTDINYLHYD
+1375 
-1389 EKLGRYWI
+1389 
-1397 RFKESSGAA
+1397 
-1406 KTFVILFRN
+1406 
-1415 LSTSSIG
+1415 
-1422 YISRLMIEECVEY
+1422 
-1435 PHKYNS
+1435 
-1441 TGQASQSM
+1441 
-1449 IKQTA
+1449 
-1454 NEIMMNVNNTYVKI
+1454 IMMSVNDTYVKI

-1483 SLTLHDE
+1483 SLTLNDE
-1490 DQGFL
+1490 NQGFL
-1495 LLGDSGTTEISP
+1495 LLGDGGTTEISP
-1507 KSIGTYNEFK
+1507 KSIGTYDEFK
-1517 SKSTNVIKTHYNS
+1517 SKTTNVIKTHYNS

-1535 QTVDGNL
+1535 QSVDGNL
-1542 YGFNW
+1542 YDFNW

-1563 FMDYTNVAFANVG
+1563 LIDYTNVAFANVG
-1576 TEQIGIGTPSATF
+1576 MEQIGIGTPSATF
-1589 NIYENETLT
+1589 YIHENGTLT

-1638 GTNQDIIFPRDT
+1638 GTNQDILQRDS
-1650 NITIQPIRPIRPMPS
+1650 IQPIRPMPS

-1736 TDNSKSPATYTVQEP
+1736 TNDSNSPATYTVQEP

-1791 GKKVVNHQT
+1791 GKKLVGHKTV
-1800 GGDGKVINLDYLGSQ
+1800 GDGRVLNSDYLGGQ
-1815 VFWTYVYIGGRWY
+1815 VFWTYVYIDGRWY